1 MASILLIPRNTVNPP
16 HLLLSGADPT
26 ISASEPYE
34 RAHQLAAERPA
45 LRLLQRAKNPL
56 PSAKLIVEMM
66 EFLLQGK
73 DPSDVAHRA
82 AAALGLL
89 PSVASTELCENKVS
103 KDADCIVELGPST
116 HAEESG
122 TRFLK
127 VELTDGSDHDNNEVI
142 NNIMGLARTV
152 YGRTLVNQRL
162 TDEAYTDALTS
173 IWNRRGFL
181 PLVDQAVARVA
192 RDQTCVSLMICD
204 IDHFKEINDSL
215 GHDAGDAALCDVTEA
230 IQSVLRPSDLV
241 ARVGGDEL
249 AVLLA
254 GASSA
259 GAFKVASRLK
269 EALSARSVGVGNL
282 TLSIGIAD
290 SDMVSDGS
298 SRERRVE
305 LFKLAD
311 EALYIAKRSGRNKSI
326 VSPQRTS

>member
-1 MASILLIPRNTVNPP
+1 MLILTITVTPP
-16 HLLLSGADPT
+16 HAFLSGADPT
-26 ISASEPYE
+26 TSPNEPYDIV
-34 RAHQLAAERPA
+34 RSTTDRRPA

-89 PSVASTELCENKVS
+89 PSVASTELCEDKVT
-103 KDADCIVELGPST
+103 KDADCVVELGPST

-127 VELTDGSDHDNNEVI
+127 VELTDDNDHENNEFV

-192 RDQTCVSLMICD
+192 RDHTCVSLMICD

-215 GHDAGDAALCDVTEA
+215 GHDAGDAALCDVTDA

-249 AVLLA
+249 AILLA
-254 GASSA
+254 GANSA
-259 GAFKVASRLK
+259 GASKVADRLK
-269 EALSARSVGVGNL
+269 EALIAQPSSVGKL

-290 SDMVSDGS
+290 SSMIADGP
-298 SRERRVE
+298 SRQQRAQ

-311 EALYIAKRSGRNKSI
+311 EALYIAKRSGRDRSV
-326 VSPQRTS
+326 VSPQPAADA

>member
-1 MASILLIPRNTVNPP
+1 MASILLILPITVNPP

-26 ISASEPYE
+26 ISASEPFE
-34 RAHQLAAERPA
+34 MTHQATSRRPA

-89 PSVASTELCENKVS
+89 PSVASTELCENKVN
-103 KDADCIVELGPST
+103 KDADCVVELGPST

-127 VELTDGSDHDNNEVI
+127 VELTDDGDAANNEVV
-142 NNIMGLARTV
+142 NNIMALARTV

-192 RDQTCVSLMICD
+192 RDHTCVSLMICD

-215 GHDAGDAALCDVTEA
+215 GHNAGDAALCHVTEA

-249 AVLLA
+249 AILLA
-254 GASSA
+254 GADSA
-259 GAFKVASRLK
+259 GAYKVASRLK
-269 EALSARSVGVGNL
+269 KALSARSGGVGNL

-290 SDMVSDGS
+290 SSMIGDGS
-298 SRERRVE
+298 SRERRAQ
-305 LFKLAD
+305 LFRLAD
-311 EALYIAKRSGRNKSI
+311 EALYMAKRSGRNQSV
-326 VSPQRTS
+326 VSPHPEA

>member
-1 MASILLIPRNTVNPP
+1 MASILLLLSNTVNPP
-16 HLLLSGADPT
+16 HLLLTGADPAT
-26 ISASEPYE
+26 SVSEPFE
-34 RAHQLAAERPA
+34 VTQQVTRRMPA

-66 EFLLQGK
+66 DFLLQGK

-89 PSVASTELCENKVS
+89 PSVASTELCEDTVS
-103 KDADCIVELGPST
+103 NDANCVVELGPNT

-122 TRFLK
+122 TRFLR
-127 VELTDGSDHDNNEVI
+127 VELSDDADHANNEVV
-142 NNIMGLARTV
+142 NNIMSLARTV

-192 RDQTCVSLMICD
+192 RDHTCVSLLICD
-204 IDHFKEINDSL
+204 IDHFKDINDTL
-215 GHDAGDAALCDVTEA
+215 GHNAGDAALCHVTGA

-249 AVLLA
+249 AILLA
-254 GASSA
+254 GANSA
-259 GAFKVASRLK
+259 GAHKVASRLK
-269 EALSARSVGVGNL
+269 SALTARDSGVGNL

-290 SDMVSDGS
+290 STMIGDGS
-298 SRERRVE
+298 SRERRAR

-311 EALYIAKRSGRNKSI
+311 EALYIAKRSGRDRCVVN
-326 VSPQRTS
+326 PMQP